1 MSGQSGSE
9 RGGGAGGGLSR
20 GDEAA
25 LTNNSRPAV
34 TCLFNSKQATKPAFS
49 SKCLFTVSDMCVLR
63 LSNEIQNNTTLLD
76 CVLSPSSASGREIFP
91 AVGTQGSEEPG
102 AGDSATL

>member
-1 MSGQSGSE
+1 MVL
-9 RGGGAGGGLSR
+9 GGRLSR

-34 TCLFNSKQATKPAFS
+34 TCLFNSKQVTKPAFS

-91 AVGTQGSEEPG
+91 ALGTQGSEGPG